1 MGKTQ
6 IPLNTVQIIPQ
17 PHSASGRP
25 LTYQLQ
31 QIMSTNKPH
40 QGMIITSQPTIIATV
55 TQSQPS
61 GQIVTK
67 VLTSSQGTIPAS
79 QIQTITAASPIQV
92 SQVSVPSSVPTQIPV
107 ATISMAHPVQQI
119 TKSVTMA
126 TVSNVGGTTVQVHPV
141 ATQQARVT
149 TLSQGSVVTQPI
161 QQIQVTPSVSIQ
173 QQQPATQTI
182 HVQPTTQTASAPAV
196 SSIPSPLTLTVTPAN
211 QTPPPNV
218 TLVQQQVSS
227 SQPTIQ
233 TGTVTSQ
240 AALAAAAAL
249 PPQSPV
255 TPGVV
260 TTVVQTSQGQQQA
273 LKPSPYA
280 MRTRNQPKHQ

>member
-17 PHSASGRP
+17 PQSASGRP

-40 QGMIITSQPTIIATV
+40 QGSMIITSQPTIIATV

-67 VLTSSQGTIPAS
+67 VLTSSQGTIPTS
-79 QIQTITAASPIQV
+79 QIHTLSAASPAI
-92 SQVSVPSSVPTQIPV
+92 SQVSVAASAPTQIPV
-107 ATISMAHPVQQI
+107 ATISMAHPSQQVA
-119 TKSVTMA
+119 KSVTVA
-126 TVSNVGGTTVQVHPV
+126 TVSNVSGNTVQVHPV
-141 ATQQARVT
+141 ATHQARVA
-149 TLSQGSVVTQPI
+149 TLSQASIVAHPV
-161 QQIQVTPSVSIQ
+161 QQIQVTPSGSSV
-173 QQQPATQTI
+173 QQPATI
-182 HVQPTTQTASAPAV
+182 HVHSTSQPSTGTVV
-196 SSIPSPLTLTVTPAN
+196 SHTSSPLTLTVTPAN
-211 QTPPPNV
+211 QIPPPNV
-218 TLVQQQVSS
+218 TLIQQQVPV
-227 SQPTIQ
+227 SQTTVQ

-255 TPGVV
+255 APGIV
-260 TTVVQTSQGQQQA
+260 TTVVQTPQGGQQSI
-273 LKPSPYA
+273 KPSPYA